1 MTDVPAGEV
10 LSELVKKWE
19 VSPGVK
25 PWAIGGGGQLQSCVC
40 VVLEVKFLLK
50 LRM

>member
-25 PWAIGGGGQLQSCVC
+25 PWAIGGWGLEYFNCVC
-40 VVLEVKFLLK
+40 VLCVVLKV
-50 LRM
+50 